1 LPDNLALLVAI
12 VDKECEPMRVEL
24 VLVPIEDEEPHHKMV
39 FEMPG
44 VPVTGDCVTI
54 SRPGQAGSTE
64 LIVSRTYWTLDYPE
78 TGSIHHAGEAVVG
91 TTTAVT
97 VECEFVAGP
106 YSFEEHKRVSV
117 SGVT

>member
-1 LPDNLALLVAI
+1 MAGGALPVNTTDE
-12 VDKECEPMRVEL
+12 ECQAMRVEL
-24 VLVPIEDEEPHHKMV
+24 ALVPIEGEEPHHRLA

-44 VPVTGDCVTI
+44 VPQIGDCVTI
-54 SRPGQAGSTE
+54 SRPGQSGNTE
-64 LIVSRTYWTLDYPE
+64 FIVRRIHWTLNHRE
-78 TGSIHHAGEAVVG
+78 TGPAQHAGETVVG

-106 YSFEEHKRVSV
+106 YSFEEHKSIAV